1 MARKTKAQI
10 GHQTMRMLVADE
22 KLGGRRRNI
31 ILKANAKALLPIYKR
46 EGNHEAVNFMRK
58 RLGAVA
64 G

>member
-46 EGNHEAVNFMRK
+46 EGNHEAVKAMRS
-58 RLGAVA
+58 RLGAVS